1 MVTAAPHAAGSP
13 ESPGFP
19 GSPGSPGSQDP
30 IAASGPVASGSSGP
44 SGPQASSTPRRVLH
58 VVSSLGLGGTEK
70 VMQLLLTRLDPSRF
84 QRAVWSPA
92 DGPRA
97 VPLREAGV
105 TTFVGGDLGSVAAR
119 FLPHIVHVH
128 RAGWPQPELLRPL
141 RTAFRQASA
150 VAQSPGTSADT
161 QLLHTG
167 TDTPRRLPAIVETNV
182 FGRHDPSP
190 SGQLIDVTLFVSR
203 FCAERFARVQ
213 GIAAVPP
220 RWRVLYNPVDTA
232 LFARLTLPPA
242 ERDYT
247 RPVLGR
253 LSRPDPG
260 KWSHLALHILPVLRR
275 ELPNFRYDIVGGTP
289 DAERYVRE
297 HGLSDNVR
305 FLPPLRDDAE
315 LARFF
320 NELSLLAHANDT
332 GESFG
337 LAIAEAMAAGLPV
350 VTHPCPG
357 LRDNAQLELV
367 EHGVTGLVA
376 ETVDDYAGAVLHLL
390 RHPGTARRMGEAGRR
405 KAAALFDA
413 DMQARALETL
423 YDELCPPQMANGET
437 P

>member
-1 MVTAAPHAAGSP
+1 MVTAAPHAPA
-13 ESPGFP
+13 PGH
-19 GSPGSPGSQDP
+19 
-30 IAASGPVASGSSGP
+30 SGPRPGVT
-44 SGPQASSTPRRVLH
+44 QRRVLH
-58 VVSSLGLGGTEK
+58 VVPSLGLGGTEK
-70 VMQLLLTRLDPSRF
+70 VMQLLLTRLDPARF
-84 QRAVWSPA
+84 HRAVWSPS

-97 VPLREAGV
+97 ALLREAGV
-105 TTFVGGDLGSVAAR
+105 TTFIGGDLGGVAAR
-119 FLPHIVHVH
+119 HLPHIVHVH

-150 VAQSPGTSADT
+150 ATHPPGTGAVA
-161 QLLHTG
+161 
-167 TDTPRRLPAIVETNV
+167 PRRLPAIVETNV

-190 SGQLIDVTLFVSR
+190 SGRFIDVTLFVSR

-213 GIAAVPP
+213 GIPAVPP

-232 LFARLTLPPA
+232 LFARLTPDPA
-242 ERDYT
+242 DPAARDYS

-260 KWSHLALHILPVLRR
+260 KWSSLALHILPVLRR
-275 ELPNFRYDIVGGTP
+275 EMPHFRYDVIGGTP

-297 HGLSDNVR
+297 HGLADNVR
-305 FLPPLRDDAE
+305 FLPPVRDDAE
-315 LARFF
+315 LAGFF

-376 ETVDDYAGAVLHLL
+376 DTVEDYAQAVLHLL
-390 RHPGTARRMGEAGRR
+390 RHPETARRMGEAGRR

-413 DMQARALETL
+413 DAQARALEAL
-423 YDELCPPQMANGET
+423 YDELCPLELAAGEAS
-437 P
+437 

>member
-1 MVTAAPHAAGSP
+1 MVTAATHATGNA
-13 ESPGFP
+13 
-19 GSPGSPGSQDP
+19 
-30 IAASGPVASGSSGP
+30 GP
-44 SGPQASSTPRRVLH
+44 SGSPDSPDGAAPPAPADHSGPQEPCAPRRVLH

-70 VMQLLLTRLDPSRF
+70 VMQLLLTRLDRSRF

-97 VPLREAGV
+97 APLREAGV
-105 TTFVGGDLGSVAAR
+105 TTFIGGDLGSVAAR

-141 RTAFRQASA
+141 RMAFRQAPA
-150 VAQSPGTSADT
+150 AARSPDANADAP
-161 QLLHTG
+161 
-167 TDTPRRLPAIVETNV
+167 PRRLPAIVETNV

-190 SGQLIDVTLFVSR
+190 SGQLIDVTLFVSH
-203 FCAERFARVQ
+203 FCAQRFARVQ

-232 LFARLTLPPA
+232 LFARLTPPPA

-260 KWSHLALHILPVLRR
+260 KWSPLALHILPVLRR
-275 ELPNFRYDIVGGTP
+275 EMPHFRYDVVGGTP

-315 LARFF
+315 LAGFF

-376 ETVDDYAGAVLHLL
+376 ETADDYAGAVLHLL
-390 RHPGTARRMGEAGRR
+390 RHPGAARRMGEAGRR

-413 DMQARALETL
+413 DMQARALEAL
-423 YDELCPPQMANGET
+423 YDEVCPPEMACGEA

>member
-1 MVTAAPHAAGSP
+1 MVTAAPHANGPTGAALPGHSDPP
-13 ESPGFP
+13 EPF
-19 GSPGSPGSQDP
+19 
-30 IAASGPVASGSSGP
+30 AR
-44 SGPQASSTPRRVLH
+44 RRVLH

-70 VMQLLLTRLDPSRF
+70 VMQLLLTRLDPARF

-97 VPLREAGV
+97 APLREAGV
-105 TTFVGGDLGSVAAR
+105 TTFIGGDLGSVAAR

-141 RTAFRQASA
+141 RTAFRQAPA
-150 VAQSPGTSADT
+150 AARSPGAGADAR
-161 QLLHTG
+161 LLPTG
-167 TDTPRRLPAIVETNV
+167 ADAPRRLPAIVETNV
-182 FGRHDPSP
+182 FGRHDPSL

-203 FCAERFARVQ
+203 FCAERFARVH
-213 GIAAVPP
+213 GIAAEPP

-232 LFARLTLPPA
+232 LFARLTPPPA
-242 ERDYT
+242 DRDYT

-260 KWSHLALHILPVLRR
+260 KWSPLALHILPVLRR
-275 ELPNFRYDIVGGTP
+275 EMPHFRYDVVGGTP

-297 HGLSDNVR
+297 HGLTDNVR
-305 FLPPLRDDAE
+305 FLPPLHDDAE
-315 LARFF
+315 LAGFF
-320 NELSLLAHANDT
+320 NQLSLLAHANDT

-376 ETVDDYAGAVLHLL
+376 ETADDYAGAVLHLL

-423 YDELCPPQMANGET
+423 YDEVCPPEVTNGEA

>member
-1 MVTAAPHAAGSP
+1 MVTAAFHAPA
-13 ESPGFP
+13 PGH
-19 GSPGSPGSQDP
+19 
-30 IAASGPVASGSSGP
+30 
-44 SGPQASSTPRRVLH
+44 SGPQPGTAQRRVLH

-70 VMQLLLTRLDPSRF
+70 VMHLLLARLDPARF
-84 QRAVWSPA
+84 HRAVWSPE

-97 VPLREAGV
+97 APLREAGV
-105 TTFVGGDLGSVAAR
+105 TTFVGGDLGGVAAR
-119 FLPHIVHVH
+119 FSPHIVHVH

-141 RTAFRQASA
+141 RAVFRQAASGVDA
-150 VAQSPGTSADT
+150 ALA
-161 QLLHTG
+161 
-167 TDTPRRLPAIVETNV
+167 RRLPAIVETNV

-190 SGQLIDVTLFVSR
+190 SGTLIDVTLFVSR

-213 GIAAVPP
+213 GISAVPP

-232 LFARLTLPPA
+232 LFARLTPDPA
-242 ERDYT
+242 ERDYS

-260 KWSHLALHILPVLRR
+260 KWSPLALHILPILQR
-275 ELPNFRYDIVGGTP
+275 ELPRFRYDVIGAIP
-289 DAERYVRE
+289 EAERYVHE
-297 HGLSDNVR
+297 HGLGDNVR
-305 FLPPLRDDAE
+305 FLPPVREDAE
-315 LARFF
+315 LAAFF

-376 ETVDDYAGAVLHLL
+376 DTVEDYAGAVLHLL
-390 RHPGTARRMGEAGRR
+390 RHPETARRMGEAGRR

-413 DMQARALETL
+413 AAQARALEAL
-423 YDELCPPQMANGET
+423 YDELCPPELAAGEAR
-437 P
+437 